1 MVNTILIIAGIVIA
15 ILIIPLIWNKNY
27 FRYIKKV
34 KADYNKDVL
43 DFEKITKD
51 STVTERLLKLY
62 WSRQQTYEFSGYAIL
77 LIAIILLLGCIA
89 IFIFSDCIVTNIMI
103 VTDKNTYWISLLSL
117 RIGISLIVFFICQIL
132 LKLYR
137 YCVKFAVFYIGLFD
151 SLLIYKEIGVELKDA
166 IAMFMP
172 GTDIG
177 DSPNSPAN
185 EIIQLLA
192 NFQKAKTAVS

>member
-1 MVNTILIIAGIVIA
+1 MVNTIFIIAGIAIA
-15 ILIIPLIWNKNY
+15 ILIIPLIWNKIY
-27 FRYIKKV
+27 YKYIKKV

-43 DFEKITKD
+43 DFENITKD
-51 STVTERLLKLY
+51 SPVVDRLLKLY
-62 WSRQQTYEFSGYAIL
+62 WSRQQTYEFSGYAL
-77 LIAIILLLGCIA
+77 LLVTIIFLLGCIA
-89 IFIFSDCIVTNIMI
+89 IFIFSDQIVARTSDLM
-103 VTDKNTYWISLLSL
+103 DKKDYWISMLSL

-151 SLLIYKEIGVELKDA
+151 SLMIYKEIGVELKDA

-177 DSPNSPAN
+177 DSPNSPAS